1 MAERLLTTV
10 FLVGDQFDA
19 FATHPAV
26 RTVSGF
32 VAEVRAGCFDNLRG
46 PLSIC
51 WGQGVTSYDRE
62 FVRDG
67 LRARGLLDSVL
78 LESEEPAVVSRS
90 RTHKRREA
98 NAVLAGLRRTSEDSY
113 RASLRLHPE
122 NELLLDHQTGEH
134 LQGMVVIEA
143 FRQMFISVCE
153 QFVAIRWPE
162 RRYCYI
168 WHGMDLRF
176 ENFLF
181 PVHADVECLV
191 RQADLADP
199 GRLRF
204 SVDLT
209 VHQAGQ
215 KCASARIDFTA
226 FDNDGLTPKEHRQ
239 AGKTLDA
246 VLAGANPL
254 DAPRLLEVV

>member
-1 MAERLLTTV
+1 MTERLLTTV
-10 FLVGDQFDA
+10 CLVGDQFA
-19 FATHPAV
+19 QFATHQSV

-46 PLSIC
+46 PLSIS
-51 WGQGVTSYDRE
+51 WGQGITTYDRD

-67 LRARGLLDSVL
+67 LRSRGLLDSVL

-90 RTHKRREA
+90 RTHKQREA
-98 NAVLAGLRRTSEDSY
+98 NAVLAGLRSTGDDTY

-122 NELLLDHQTGEH
+122 NEFLLDHQSGEH

-153 QFVAIRWPE
+153 QFVAVRWPD
-162 RRYCYI
+162 RRYSYI

-176 ENFLF
+176 QNFLF
-181 PVHADVECLV
+181 PVQADVECRV
-191 RQADLADP
+191 RDADLDDP
-199 GRLRF
+199 GRLRMT
-204 SVDLT
+204 VDLT

-215 KCASARIDFTA
+215 KCASAGIEFTA
-226 FDNDGLTPKEHRQ
+226 FDKDGLVPKEHRA
-239 AGKTLDA
+239 AGKTIDA
-246 VLAGANPL
+246 VLAGATPV
-254 DAPRLLEVV
+254 DTPRLLEVV